1 VVSVQ
6 LDQDPAL
13 SSLAGGAWSI
23 GARELLGAAQA
34 QPIAPPAPGT
44 SLLSQLLESVAA
56 TTAVGAHQLAAML
69 QEAASVREY
78 LSTTTGRVLGRL
90 AKAHPLLA
98 GGSASSDDLDA
109 VLVDLAAL
117 SGLIMESTVRGP
129 AWRFLDLGRRL
140 ERALAVVAAV
150 EATLPMAVPAS
161 VLQPLAD
168 AVLSANES
176 LVAYRRRYRSDVD
189 LQAVLDL
196 LLRDDANP
204 RSLAYQLD
212 RLREHAAGL
221 AWPEGAALVEQAS
234 IAALAHVDDH
244 VVNDRLVSLDAYVL
258 GVRGPLLAL
267 AEAIVH
273 RWFADPV
280 NPTLVRGH

>member
-1 VVSVQ
+1 MPL
-6 LDQDPAL
+6 LDQLLDAL
-13 SSLAGGAWSI
+13 G
-23 GARELLGAAQA
+23 
-34 QPIAPPAPGT
+34 
-44 SLLSQLLESVAA
+44 A
-56 TTAVGAHQLAAML
+56 TTAAAALHLGALL

-78 LSTTTGRVLGRL
+78 LSTTTGRVLGRI
-90 AKAHPLLA
+90 AKVHPAL
-98 GGSASSDDLDA
+98 SDGTSTADELDG

-129 AWRFLDLGRRL
+129 SWRFLDLGRRL
-140 ERALAVVAAV
+140 ERALAVLGAV
-150 EATLPMAVPAS
+150 EASVALAVSPIAQ
-161 VLQPLAD
+161 QPVAD

-212 RLREHAAGL
+212 RLREHTAGL
-221 AWPEGAALVEQAS
+221 AWPEGAALVEAAS
-234 IAALAHVDDH
+234 LAALAHIDDH
-244 VVNDRLVSLDAYVL
+244 VVNGRLVALDAFVL
-258 GVRGPLLAL
+258 GVRGPLLSL
-267 AEAIVH
+267 AEAIAQ

-280 NPTLVRGH
+280 NPTLVRGT